1 MVQVKLNKS
10 NDNPFYGLRN
20 CLKLFQ
26 SVGNT
31 IDASLL
37 DACWSEVRG
46 NKEHKQMFF
55 SLLFSIGDI
64 TARQHNIF
72 KGVKKDSGGNA
83 NREGFQ
89 VVLDWMWNKHQAQF
103 MKFLEAGL
111 FNEYTCFDLLFRNRV
126 QTKGSRVIRIHNLFA
141 EAKYAIK

>member
-37 DACWSEVRG
+37 DACWSEVKD
-46 NKEHKQMFF
+46 NKEHK
-55 SLLFSIGDI
+55 G
-64 TARQHNIF
+64 T
-72 KGVKKDSGGNA
+72 VTY
-83 NREGFQ
+83 
-89 VVLDWMWNKHQAQF
+89 LD
-103 MKFLEAGL
+103 L
-111 FNEYTCFDLLFRNRV
+111 
-126 QTKGSRVIRIHNLFA
+126 IR
-141 EAKYAIK
+141 KRS

>member
-83 NREGFQ
+83 NR
-89 VVLDWMWNKHQAQF
+89 V
-103 MKFLEAGL
+103 
-111 FNEYTCFDLLFRNRV
+111 C
-126 QTKGSRVIRIHNLFA
+126 I
-141 EAKYAIK
+141 